1 MNHSWCAILKAN
13 TIITT
18 TIRPPS
24 LVIKLPKE
32 LLNNPPTIIISPA
45 KTSDNATN
53 VARAGEK
60 PK

>member
-1 MNHSWCAILKAN
+1 MLKAN
-13 TIITT
+13 IITTT

-32 LLNNPPTIIISPA
+32 LLSNPPTIIMIPA